1 MELTLNLF
9 WLLLTVPALW
19 LWWDARLAENRTGRQ
34 SKPSLLILGCLLLLL
49 FPVVSATD
57 DLQAMRP
64 EIEESG
70 TSDGARNSRD
80 GRVSAHPDHSSNT
93 TAVLVARFYLQPL
106 SAVRAV
112 MPQMPVARAFTV
124 SATAHAERAPPA
136 ALLS

>member
-19 LWWDARLAENRTGRQ
+19 LWWQARLARVVGRRQ
-34 SKPSLLILGCLLLLL
+34 ARPSAIVLGCLLLLL

-70 TSDGARNSRD
+70 TSDLARASHHERFSAPTNSRA
-80 GRVSAHPDHSSNT
+80 GTALSAARFHVFPQFAILAIALPHPVAQT
-93 TAVLVARFYLQPL
+93 ATTVTAVRG
-106 SAVRAV
+106 
-112 MPQMPVARAFTV
+112 
-124 SATAHAERAPPA
+124 ERAPPA
-136 ALLS
+136 FLLA

>member
-19 LWWDARLAENRTGRQ
+19 LWRQARLARLRGRRQ
-34 SKPSLLILGCLLLLL
+34 VRPSAMVLGCLLLLL

-70 TSDGARNSRD
+70 ANDVVGASHHGRQTASTNHRSGATSLPAARFYLLPQFAILPFALPHLL
-80 GRVSAHPDHSSNT
+80 VHNT
-93 TAVLVARFYLQPL
+93 TAVI
-106 SAVRAV
+106 AV
-112 MPQMPVARAFTV
+112 
-124 SATAHAERAPPA
+124 HGERGPPA
-136 ALLS
+136 FLLG